1 MPYRRPNGLKAALN
15 KRLFLSEDGVAFAV
29 DCYRCSSNLCRFRC
43 TYAEKDFV
51 GVVFNFGQV
60 TEVEFVFGA
69 DFEDFEVFGDEVGGE
84 LPEFFE
90 AAVAVE
96 YGRDV
101 VGRVVGCNSEIVGH
115 ISFSLN
121 RSRRV

>member
-1 MPYRRPNGLKAALN
+1 MPYRRPYGLKAACF

-29 DCYRCSSNLCRFRC
+29 DSYRCSRNVCRFRC
-43 TYAEKDFV
+43 TCAEEDFV
-51 GVVFNFGQV
+51 GVVVGFWHV

-69 DFEDFEVFGDEVGGE
+69 DFEDFESFGDEVGGE

-90 AAVAVE
+90 AAVAIE
-96 YGRDV
+96 DGRDV